1 MAAKIREF
9 DSLNFNYWF
18 TRQSN
23 RSFPLSLQ
31 FYLLHLVHKY
41 YTTENK
47 LFNSYKT
54 DIENPWKWKLHVVNP
69 MAKISISSIKR
80 TIPTGWNNQ
89 SLKDELMCS
98 RIISI
103 IEQTAIKLIYTQPEQ
118 KRLTGMMS
126 KQPAM
131 DTIKFSKEN
140 NRKKSK
146 EQITCF

>member
-1 MAAKIREF
+1 
-9 DSLNFNYWF
+9 
-18 TRQSN
+18 
-23 RSFPLSLQ
+23 
-31 FYLLHLVHKY
+31 
-41 YTTENK
+41 
-47 LFNSYKT
+47 
-54 DIENPWKWKLHVVNP
+54 
-69 MAKISISSIKR
+69 
-80 TIPTGWNNQ
+80 
-89 SLKDELMCS
+89 MCS